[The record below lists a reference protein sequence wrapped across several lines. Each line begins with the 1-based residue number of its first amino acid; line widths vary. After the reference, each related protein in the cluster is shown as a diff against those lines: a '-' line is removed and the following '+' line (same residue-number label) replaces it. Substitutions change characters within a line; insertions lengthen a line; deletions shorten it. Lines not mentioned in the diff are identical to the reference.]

1 MCNII
6 GDGIGV
12 GVHVKLVVE
21 GEEQDGQG
29 VLVQQ
34 QASSRTLTIDS
45 TEAAAARPKHG
56 MILPFHRLTIS
67 FKNIKYFVDMPA
79 VLNLL
84 MTFFVVFGI
93 GCCFCK
99 LGMIQIVAIEIFE
112 SQ

>member
-12 GVHVKLVVE
+12 GVPVKLVVE
-21 GEEQDGQG
+21 GEKQDGQG

-45 TEAAAARPKHG
+45 TEAAAAARPKHG
-56 MILPFHRLTIS
+56 MILPFQPLTIS

-84 MTFFVVFGI
+84 MTFFVVFVI
-93 GCCFCK
+93 GC
-99 LGMIQIVAIEIFE
+99 
-112 SQ
+112 

>member
-12 GVHVKLVVE
+12 GVPVKLVVE
-21 GEEQDGQG
+21 GEKQDGQG

-34 QASSRTLTIDS
+34 QASSRALTIDS
-45 TEAAAARPKHG
+45 TEAAAAAAARPKHG
-56 MILPFHRLTIS
+56 MILPFHPLTIS

-84 MTFFVVFGI
+84 MTFFVVFVI
-93 GCCFCK
+93 GC
-99 LGMIQIVAIEIFE
+99 
-112 SQ
+112 

>member
-1 MCNII
+1 MCNIT

-34 QASSRTLTIDS
+34 QASSRALTVDS

-56 MILPFHRLTIS
+56 MILPFHPLTIS

-84 MTFFVVFGI
+84 MTFFVVF
-93 GCCFCK
+93 
-99 LGMIQIVAIEIFE
+99 V
-112 SQ
+112 

>member
-12 GVHVKLVVE
+12 GVPVKLVVE
-21 GEEQDGQG
+21 GEKQDEQG

-45 TEAAAARPKHG
+45 TEAAAAAAARPKHG
-56 MILPFHRLTIS
+56 MILPFQPLTIS

-84 MTFFVVFGI
+84 MTFFVVFVI
-93 GCCFCK
+93 GC
-99 LGMIQIVAIEIFE
+99 
-112 SQ
+112 